1 MSSLHGTPKLMRVGL
16 LSLLSLGLSLFSFQA
31 EAWAWS
37 GALTG
42 GLSARTGEVAVEP
55 SGGAPVDGA
64 GRVSDEDGLSFF
76 ATARAEDGGLALLSV
91 RVAPERVGEQ
101 LSLPG
106 EGRLVSYQ
114 ERDVE
119 GRLIISASAYRGRLS
134 TQRLPSGEVRVSF
147 EVSVRQGEMTRSV
160 ASDDLVLSP
169 LSEDA
174 DDSAEVLIHGGDVLI
189 TAAEPDNSGCD
200 WGTEGEDV
208 YTTDDDVSCDSSE
221 DTWDDE
227 WDDSSDNSYEDNS
240 SDSSSSCDDD
250 DWAAEARPRD
260 VSPLKKTRRAH
271 KSGVVTRLLRLMP
284 LLTSLLVVALWRRR
298 FRVSLNR

>member
-37 GALTG
+37 GPLTG
-42 GLSARTGEVAVEP
+42 SLSARTGEVAVEP

-76 ATARAEDGGLALLSV
+76 ATARAEGGGLSLLSV
-91 RVAPERVGEQ
+91 RVTPERVGEQ

-119 GRLIISASAYRGRLS
+119 GRLLISASAYRGRLS

-147 EVSVRQGEMTRSV
+147 EVSVRQGEVTRSV

-174 DDSAEVLIHGGDVLI
+174 DDSAEVLINGGDVLI
-189 TAAEPDNSGCD
+189 TAAEPDDSGCD
-200 WGTEGEDV
+200 GSTEGEDV
-208 YTTDDDVSCDSSE
+208 YTTDDDVSCDSTE

-227 WDDSSDNSYEDNS
+227 WDDNDEDSYEDS
-240 SDSSSSCDDD
+240 SNDSSSSCDDD
-250 DWAAEARPRD
+250 EWAAEARPRD
-260 VSPLKKTRRAH
+260 LSAIKTTRRPHQSPL
-271 KSGVVTRLLRLMP
+271 VMRLLRLMP

-298 FRVSLNR
+298 LRASLNR